1 MAEVCLRRL
10 GWVASFTRHSAA
22 RTPGGRILPAPLL
35 CLSRVA
41 RQAPSPAEAGVMRGS
56 GGLPTRRVGVC
67 LPQLRSTDSTGWGV
81 LRRVPRVPFSS
92 YRSDLH
98 AIGAFASG
106 FSLIAVF
113 HEGSVVLA
121 RCGVVTQAQPVA
133 PEATN
138 YPSSRGFAPTPGD
151 CFIAGQNRMFH
162 RAEVMTRLPSK
173 KTSPC
178 QGWGFRLFGVQAR
191 CLPFRGGAGI
201 LAVSFALQGT
211 KRLRVAK
218 VGGGGRSSLYEPQN
232 GVPRLRREAS
242 IWMTL
247 GHLRYA
253 AINSTA
259 WSCES
264 DSHHCHRS

>member
-133 PEATN
+133 PVATN

-162 RAEVMTRLPSK
+162 SAEVMTRLPNQ
-173 KTSPC
+173 KTSAFA
-178 QGWGFRLFGVQAR
+178 GRGSS
-191 CLPFRGGAGI
+191 PFRGSGTMPALPWRCGNTGGFLRSTRHEAGRGWMGGVAVVPRSTGI
-201 LAVSFALQGT
+201 LGVL
-211 KRLRVAK
+211 
-218 VGGGGRSSLYEPQN
+218 VGNLVGVPGQPGGRCSPPS
-232 GVPRLRREAS
+232 
-242 IWMTL
+242 
-247 GHLRYA
+247 
-253 AINSTA
+253 
-259 WSCES
+259 
-264 DSHHCHRS
+264 